1 MLLHRT
7 GTKYEDMYWIDLD
20 SLKVIAKETNTNIP
34 KKIVMVGVILFQLI
48 EI

>member
-34 KKIVMVGVILFQLI
+34 MKIRYCDITKKGKN
-48 EI
+48 